1 MMAFVLDCHR
11 FTSYGSTAPRG
22 VSPDNCCSLPEQMTC
37 EGESTAGAGVAPL
50 KEARQNCE
58 PAGNQQEMNQCAAAD
73 YYAADLEMNRLYG
86 TQMAR
91 LSAGKG
97 ALRELQKAWLVFRDK
112 VCAYEVPAD
121 NGSIYSMS
129 VSLCLAKHTKQRVED
144 LRAYVACTDNG
155 CPE

>member
-1 MMAFVLDCHR
+1 MKPLIGCALLFALVALPG
-11 FTSYGSTAPRG
+11 TSAIADQKTEEA
-22 VSPDNCCSLPEQMTC
+22 N
-37 EGESTAGAGVAPL
+37 L
-50 KEARQNCE
+50 KEARQNCK

-91 LSAGKG
+91 LSTGKG
-97 ALRELQKAWLVFRDK
+97 ALRESQKAWLVFRDK